1 MSLTVQSFLTY
12 SAAHRHLSTASLWYL
27 PFLLPRLTHLTQT
40 FPSCRVYSTKCT
52 VQSVQYRVYSVQYRE
67 YSTECTVQSLQYRVY
82 STEYTI
88 RSVQHRVYST
98 ECTQLC
104 VQYRVFSTE
113 CPEIFRYYQL
123 WDTDQS
129 YRMRGPQKIYLS
141 QSTSQS
147 RVYWTSTD
155 TCDSLHYHQ
164 SQHQSSNI
172 NHQTSNIEDK
182 KFPRRCNREL
192 NSI

>member
-1 MSLTVQSFLTY
+1 MSLTVQSCLTC
-12 SAAHRHLSTASLWYL
+12 SAAHRHLVTF

-40 FPSCRVYSTKCT
+40 FPSCRVYST
-52 VQSVQYRVYSVQYRE
+52 
-67 YSTECTVQSLQYRVY
+67 ECTVQSEQYNL
-82 STEYTI
+82 I
-88 RSVQHRVYST
+88 ST
-98 ECTQLC
+98 EC
-104 VQYRVFSTE
+104 S
-113 CPEIFRYYQL
+113 EIIRHYQL

-147 RVYWTSTD
+147 WLYWTSTD
-155 TCDSLHYHQ
+155 TCHSLHYHQ

-182 KFPRRCNREL
+182 KFPQRCNREL